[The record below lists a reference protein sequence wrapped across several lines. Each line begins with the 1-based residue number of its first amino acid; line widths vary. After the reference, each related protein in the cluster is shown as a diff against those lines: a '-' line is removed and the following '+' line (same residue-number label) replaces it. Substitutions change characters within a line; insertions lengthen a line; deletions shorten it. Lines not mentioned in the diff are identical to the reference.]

1 MVNESPENEFNSHLQ
16 VRKCQNRTTFEDS
29 LFFLI
34 AVAHVY
40 VSHIFPIHYLAP
52 WKKNTR
58 AKWTWTNDLFLRLLI
73 CLGLHAPACPY
84 VGCPRWHHLR
94 LHCAAQPDWFLSNRL
109 CVGRGGGSKSSS
121 PLHRTSWQKKRRTR
135 YQKKVVVV
143 PNSTHIVHSTSFS
156 PPLCLQQPPNFL
168 HYMACIYLSF
178 FLFSPYIV
186 RTPQFPLSLQID
198 KSYPFKFGEEK
209 GGRRREVVKPRTDLR
224 DEDGPR
230 LSGRIGL

>member
-1 MVNESPENEFNSHLQ
+1 M
-16 VRKCQNRTTFEDS
+16 S
-29 LFFLI
+29 LIVIYRYANVKTGQLLRILSFFLI

-156 PPLCLQQPPNFL
+156 PPLCLQQPPIFSTIWRV
-168 HYMACIYLSF
+168 YIFPSF
-178 FLFSPYIV
+178 FSLPILYVPHNS
-186 RTPQFPLSLQID
+186 LSLSLS
-198 KSYPFKFGEEK
+198 KSTRVTHLSLERKREEEEEK
-209 GGRRREVVKPRTDLR
+209 SLNLGLIYETKMARDSLVV
-224 DEDGPR
+224 
-230 LSGRIGL
+230 